1 MGNNNSN
8 LQTAKNIKDDEFYT
22 TYEAIEKELQ
32 HYLKHFRG
40 KVVLC
45 NCDDPFKSN
54 FCRYFVRNF
63 NKLGLKRLICTS
75 YVASEGSLTQ
85 TSLFDCNQIFTA
97 ETHGRVLDLK
107 KIPSKSIVFTD
118 DDIENFLRKTKS
130 VRMLCGDGD
139 FRSSECVEYLKQ
151 ADIVV
156 TNPPFSLFKELVAL
170 LVKYQKSYLLIGNQ
184 NALTYKEIFPL
195 IQNNQAW
202 TGYQFG
208 DMKFRVPQSSEP
220 RSTRYWV
227 DESGQKWRS
236 LGNAMWLTNL
246 DIERRHE
253 QLVLTKK
260 YDPKEYPHYD
270 TYDAINV
277 RKVTDIPY
285 DYAGIMGVPITI
297 MSLDMSG
304 AVNQVL
310 NYRDELQKNFS
321 TLTRDLEE
329 ADTVRAFSPK
339 CVVVIGKI
347 STLNAK
353 QQKAFELYR
362 SSFNNLTIITFD
374 ELHQKICDLMS
385 VFKEDSPRP
394 VDSLMDEFSIIDED
408 YPI

>member
-1 MGNNNSN
+1 M
-8 LQTAKNIKDDEFYT
+8 
-22 TYEAIEKELQ
+22 
-32 HYLKHFRG
+32 KHFRG

-107 KIPSKSIVFTD
+107 KIPSKAIVFTD

-220 RSTRYWV
+220 RNTRYWV

-270 TYDAINV
+270 TYDAIKV

-285 DYAGIMGVPITI
+285 D
-297 MSLDMSG
+297 
-304 AVNQVL
+304 
-310 NYRDELQKNFS
+310 
-321 TLTRDLEE
+321 
-329 ADTVRAFSPK
+329 
-339 CVVVIGKI
+339 
-347 STLNAK
+347 
-353 QQKAFELYR
+353 
-362 SSFNNLTIITFD
+362 
-374 ELHQKICDLMS
+374 
-385 VFKEDSPRP
+385 
-394 VDSLMDEFSIIDED
+394 
-408 YPI
+408 